1 MKENKMY
8 FRVNDVFNAVDSFE
22 MLGVRS
28 EADEIHKLIADTMRR
43 ILYGL
48 EMVPALE
55 ADEIEEQADK
65 IQQLT
70 EQVKN
75 LTDKLEKCRE
85 ENNALLTENDM
96 LKVLPEI
103 PVREHPENKS
113 GRGILARIREGRRTK

>member
-1 MKENKMY
+1 MAKQLY
-8 FRVNDVFNAVDSFE
+8 FRVDDVFNVIDSFE
-22 MLGVRS
+22 MLGVRTES
-28 EADEIHKLIADTMRR
+28 DELHKLLADTMRR
-43 ILYGL
+43 MLYGL

-70 EQVKN
+70 EQVRN
-75 LTDKLEKCRE
+75 LTDKLEKYRE

-103 PVREHPENKS
+103 PARENPENKS

>member
-8 FRVNDVFNAVDSFE
+8 FRVNDVFNAIDSFE

-43 ILYGL
+43 ILYGF

-55 ADEIEEQADK
+55 ADEIKEQADK
-65 IQQLT
+65 IQRLT
-70 EQVKN
+70 EQVES
-75 LTDKLEKCRE
+75 LTKKLGAYRE
-85 ENNALLTENDM
+85 ANDALLTENDM
-96 LKVLPEI
+96 LKGLPEI
-103 PVREHPENKS
+103 PTREYPENKS